1 MRTPTIKFATFIILM
16 ILVSNISAMDKNR
29 IVLLK
34 TQEPV
39 ISFRIWFDA
48 GSKDDPKGKEGLAA
62 LTAALLNEG
71 GTSKFTYSQI
81 LEKLYPLAAGYSA
94 SVSKENLVYTG
105 SVHLDNLNEYLA
117 LFTEQLLD
125 PGFREEDFLRVK
137 DEAISYLSTTLRYSS
152 DEELGK
158 AVLYN
163 EIFKGTPYGHLSTG
177 TISSLKN
184 ITLDDVKWFYKKYF
198 NKENY
203 VLAIGGGFDDN
214 LVQKVWDEL
223 QKLPS
228 GSKNADS
235 QINPSA
241 VKGLNVVI
249 VEKKTNATAISM
261 GYPIDLL
268 RNNDE
273 WYPLALANSWLGEH
287 RNSSSHLYQ
296 VIREARGLN
305 YGDYSYIEYYP
316 NGGRLSKPPVNVPLK
331 KHLFEMWIRPVP
343 NETKHFAFRAAMR
356 ELDLLVKNGLGND
369 DFEMTRK
376 FLQKYVLHYAPNT
389 EMRLGYALD
398 DKYYGM
404 KEPGHLQK
412 FRNKMSNIS
421 INEVN
426 ASVKKYLSTQNMF
439 IVFVTDNA
447 NDLKDRL
454 IKNTSSPIVYQTPKP
469 ESVLK
474 EDKFI
479 SDFKLDI
486 KAENIKIVKVEDLFN

>member
-1 MRTPTIKFATFIILM
+1 MNRTFKYTGFLFLL
-16 ILVSNISAMDKNR
+16 ILVTSLNAMDKNR

-39 ISFRIWFDA
+39 VSFRIWFNA

-62 LTAALLNEG
+62 LTAAMLNEG
-71 GTSKFTYSQI
+71 GTSKLTYSQI

-94 SVSKENLVYTG
+94 SVSKENSVYSG
-105 SVHLDNLNEYLA
+105 SVHLDNLDEYLS
-117 LFTEQLLD
+117 LFTGQLLD
-125 PGFREEDFLRVK
+125 PGFREEDFQRVK

-163 EIFKGTPYGHLSTG
+163 EIFQGTPYGHLATG

-184 ITLDDVKWFYKKYF
+184 ITLEDVKWFYKKYF

-203 VLAIGGGFDDN
+203 ILGIGGGFDDKI
-214 LVQKVWDEL
+214 VQRVWDEL
-223 QKLPS
+223 QKLPDGAVNS
-228 GSKNADS
+228 GS
-235 QINPSA
+235 QINPNP
-241 VKGLNVVI
+241 VTGLKVVI

-268 RNNDE
+268 RNNEE

-356 ELDLLVKNGLGND
+356 ELDLLVKNGLGKD

-389 EMRLGYALD
+389 DMRLGYALD
-398 DKYYGM
+398 DKYYGI

-412 FRNKMSNIS
+412 FREMMAGVTIDA
-421 INEVN
+421 VN
-426 ASVKKYLSTQNMF
+426 AAIKKYLSPENMVV
-439 IVFVTDNA
+439 VFVTENA
-447 NDLKDRL
+447 NDLKDKL
-454 IKNTSSPIVYQTPKP
+454 VKNTSSPIVYQTPKP

-479 SDFKLDI
+479 SEFQLKI
-486 KAENIKIVKVEDLFN
+486 KPENIKVVKVEDLFN